1 LQQCWCH
8 FILSSLVFFFF
19 SHFFLYSLLQW
30 IETYIYVHTQLT
42 WLSTHMY
49 IILYIYNM
57 IYKWFIH
64 SHSIWFFSFRKE
76 NITIDERCKRKT
88 KEMIWQTADANVV
101 DSSITS
107 SWKREERMP
116 VYIYTNDDSV
126 VRLIMTCTYACIG
139 YTLFFQNDVQKVTLS
154 ISSIDKSINSSWW
167 ISSRAILIRKIIS
180 MPLKIL
186 K

>member
-1 LQQCWCH
+1 MYVDETQGSIRMPIFFLSSFLFFFLSCKCLHPRSDRTKREHTHTQSLQQCWCH

-116 VYIYTNDDSV
+116 VYIYQW
-126 VRLIMTCTYACIG
+126 R
-139 YTLFFQNDVQKVTLS
+139 
-154 ISSIDKSINSSWW
+154 
-167 ISSRAILIRKIIS
+167 
-180 MPLKIL
+180 
-186 K
+186 